1 MEKDSINND
10 ELVAMIKGG
19 FDQVGKDI
27 AEVNNKVDT
36 LRTELKSEISAVR
49 TELKSEVHTLR
60 TELKSEISAVRTE
73 LKSEMHTL
81 RTELKSEISD
91 LRTEVRDGFMKTND
105 KVDLLAVKLSDKNV
119 ITKKDAKE
127 VMAIN
132 PVSIS

>member
-1 MEKDSINND
+1 MEKESVTNE
-10 ELVAMIKGG
+10 ELVEFIKGG
-19 FDQVGKDI
+19 FDQVGRDI
-27 AEVNNKVDT
+27 AEVNNKVDG
-36 LRTELKSEISAVR
+36 
-49 TELKSEVHTLR
+49 LR

-91 LRTEVRDGFMKTND
+91 LRTEVHDGFMKTND
-105 KVDLLAVKLSDKNV
+105 KVDLLVVKLSDKNV